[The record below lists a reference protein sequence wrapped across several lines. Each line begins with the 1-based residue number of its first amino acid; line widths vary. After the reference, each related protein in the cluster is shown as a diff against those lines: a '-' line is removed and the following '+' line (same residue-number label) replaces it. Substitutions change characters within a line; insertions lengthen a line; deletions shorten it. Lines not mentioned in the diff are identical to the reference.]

1 MKYILTFLFCLV
13 FGSSYSQYSELTT
26 EYKLPNRN
34 ILVNIENY
42 NNYHLRQELSD
53 RIFYNYINKV
63 NKRAPIKISNYT
75 VIGELKVQKLSSK
88 TTVLFYKCKRFIKAK
103 N

>member
-1 MKYILTFLFCLV
+1 MKYILTLLFCLV
-13 FGSSYSQYSELTT
+13 FGSSYSQYSELTA

-42 NNYHLRQELSD
+42 NDYYLRQELSD
-53 RIFYNYINKV
+53 RIFYNYVNKV
-63 NKRAPIKISNYT
+63 NKRAPIKMNNYI
-75 VIGELKVQKLSSK
+75 VMGELKVQKLSSK
-88 TTVLFYKCKRFIKAK
+88 TIVLFYKCKKFIKVS